1 MQLGFSPKLPPILT
15 DCGAAVCL
23 PQVNN
28 NIEGSVLTSYVKDS
42 TTELK
47 DYCNKTLNGL
57 RANIPKDEVRP
68 FSRFNCL

>member
-1 MQLGFSPKLPPILT
+1 
-15 DCGAAVCL
+15 
-23 PQVNN
+23 VNN

-68 FSRFNCL
+68 FSRSTTVYDGPLITSLSRSKGASG